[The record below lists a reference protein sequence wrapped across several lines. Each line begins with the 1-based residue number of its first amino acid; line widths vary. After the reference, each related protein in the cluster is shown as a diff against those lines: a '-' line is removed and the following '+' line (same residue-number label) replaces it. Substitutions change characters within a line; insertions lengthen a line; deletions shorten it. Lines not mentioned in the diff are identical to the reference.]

1 MALLCEQGEAKRKMD
16 EGMDVMYP
24 GGYVIASIKL
34 TLGLAV
40 TPRTR
45 ALFDGTVQPEGI
57 QLRCENQ
64 FGDGLDNTGLAAGR
78 SLAASETVACS
89 TSSMILA
96 RSRCQMQQGLLSC
109 QPVLEELFFSR
120 NLEQLEAIAD
130 PTSGIT
136 LSLEPNTQC
145 AQKSNFQHSLNEAM
159 PSS

>member
-1 MALLCEQGEAKRKMD
+1 MALLCEQGEAERKMD
-16 EGMDVMYP
+16 EGIDVMYLE
-24 GGYVIASIKL
+24 GYVIASIKL

-89 TSSMILA
+89 TFSMILA
-96 RSRCQMQQGLLSC
+96 RNRCQMQQGLLSR
-109 QPVLEELFFSR
+109 QPVLKNCFF
-120 NLEQLEAIAD
+120 AK
-130 PTSGIT
+130 P
-136 LSLEPNTQC
+136 
-145 AQKSNFQHSLNEAM
+145 
-159 PSS
+159 